1 MQNEKKSNNNTF
13 MEMILVTPTEFTKVD
28 RMTLVRES
36 HGHVRLGK
44 GVTSAFQKWDL
55 FFFVSA
61 GAEYPQ
67 VRAEDAGCGGAQREL
82 ESLALQLR
90 EPSSPFSW

>member
-1 MQNEKKSNNNTF
+1 M
-13 MEMILVTPTEFTKVD
+13 TPTEFTKVD
-28 RMTLVRES
+28 RMTLVRKS
-36 HGHVRLGK
+36 LGHVRLSK

-55 FFFVSA
+55 FFVSA

-90 EPSSPFSW
+90 EPSSPSSW